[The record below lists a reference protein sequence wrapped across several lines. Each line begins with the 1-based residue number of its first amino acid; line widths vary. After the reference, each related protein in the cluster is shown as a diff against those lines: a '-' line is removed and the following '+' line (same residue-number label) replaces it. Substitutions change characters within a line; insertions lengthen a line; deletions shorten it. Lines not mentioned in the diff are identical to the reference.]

1 MNNNNAKT
9 KDWPTRKNRIIYR
22 LAYWSGAYVVTM
34 AVANFG
40 PRLLW
45 DYDQLLTIGA
55 IILNLLAGIGMIL
68 VNIQHLNVL
77 DELMKKIQLEAM
89 GLSLGVAIVA
99 GLSYSL
105 LDTTNIIPFDAEIAH
120 LVILVGLVYLTS
132 IFVNLRRYR

>member
-9 KDWPTRKNRIIYR
+9 KDWSTRKNRIIYR

-45 DYDQLLTIGA
+45 DYNQLLTIGA

-132 IFVNLRRYR
+132 IVVNLRRYR